1 MISSFLMKMRQI
13 SADLIPVRVV
23 LLVLLF
29 GPGTAFAQRPMGT
42 DVSSYQGPGIN
53 WTTVKNDGVSFAWT
67 KATEGTYLVDAD
79 FATNETKARNAG
91 VLIGAYHFARPSYD
105 PNITGANS
113 ADTEA
118 QFFWNTAGNYIVAG
132 GGYLVPMLDW
142 EDTDVTGVPSLTETT
157 MSEWVNEWCNDV
169 SNYAMANGV
178 MIRPVVY
185 TGTWYSEPGTYPGLN
200 STVTIWP
207 SWIAE
212 YPDCTTTDGET
223 YCGSPTPQTSSPGS
237 SYPWNTWNIWQYG
250 DTNWS
255 GGDADVFNGTT
266 NQFVQLFL
274 VGATNAPI
282 GATLYWDPGGATAP
296 PGSGGSGNW
305 NGSTSN
311 WWFSGSSDSI
321 WPAVADNAV
330 FAGTAGTVT
339 LAANLTADGLTFDT
353 TGYIIGGSD
362 TLILGNPGSITV
374 PSGVSASIRCVL
386 GGVGYNLT
394 GGGTLTLNNAGNYSG
409 SETVLGPNTI
419 LAVATDHDVGNDGV
433 TLNLAVGG
441 IYRDNDTTSGDQ
453 FLLPGCAIALGSG
466 GGIFENPN
474 ANLFM
479 TNYITGPG
487 SLSIIGTTYTLT
499 LTDAGNNYSGGTF
512 IQSGTLKANAAGTM
526 GSASAPLTVSGGI
539 LDLGGASH
547 TAGTVTIS
555 GGTIQDGTLTG
566 GSFAGQSGTVSAILA
581 GNAIM
586 TKTTSGTLILGA
598 ANTYLGN
605 TVINAGTLA
614 LGRAGAINSSPL
626 VSIAAGATF
635 DVSTISS
642 YNFSGG
648 TTLSANGTSSAASI
662 KGGTTVNLGSA
673 PIDLTYDGLHPALT
687 ISQGTLVLNGNNFI
701 VNGSPLAGG
710 IAYPIV
716 QQVNGNI
723 SSFGSFAVSGTAIG
737 APGTSA
743 TISVVGGAVVLTIT
757 DLTTITLSSLSP
769 SVYGQAASFTAT
781 VSPSPPGGTVQF
793 YDNGVA
799 LGNPVAINAGAASYS
814 TNTLSVGVHPITA
827 SYSGTVGYA
836 ASSTANSSTQQV
848 TLPPNSIP
856 VTISGTA
863 LLANGTVQMNFTG
876 VPGYNYVIEGT
887 TSLSP
892 PISWTSLGTNTAD
905 INGVF
910 NFIDLGATN
919 FNGRY
924 YRSAVQ

>member
-1 MISSFLMKMRQI
+1 
-13 SADLIPVRVV
+13 
-23 LLVLLF
+23 
-29 GPGTAFAQRPMGT
+29 
-42 DVSSYQGPGIN
+42 
-53 WTTVKNDGVSFAWT
+53 
-67 KATEGTYLVDAD
+67 
-79 FATNETKARNAG
+79 
-91 VLIGAYHFARPSYD
+91 
-105 PNITGANS
+105 
-113 ADTEA
+113 
-118 QFFWNTAGNYIVAG
+118 
-132 GGYLVPMLDW
+132 
-142 EDTDVTGVPSLTETT
+142 
-157 MSEWVNEWCNDV
+157 
-169 SNYAMANGV
+169 
-178 MIRPVVY
+178 
-185 TGTWYSEPGTYPGLN
+185 
-200 STVTIWP
+200 
-207 SWIAE
+207 
-212 YPDCTTTDGET
+212 
-223 YCGSPTPQTSSPGS
+223 
-237 SYPWNTWNIWQYG
+237 
-250 DTNWS
+250 
-255 GGDADVFNGTT
+255 
-266 NQFVQLFL
+266 
-274 VGATNAPI
+274 
-282 GATLYWDPGGATAP
+282 
-296 PGSGGSGNW
+296 
-305 NGSTSN
+305 
-311 WWFSGSSDSI
+311 
-321 WPAVADNAV
+321 
-330 FAGTAGTVT
+330 
-339 LAANLTADGLTFDT
+339 
-353 TGYIIGGSD
+353 
-362 TLILGNPGSITV
+362 
-374 PSGVSASIRCVL
+374 
-386 GGVGYNLT
+386 
-394 GGGTLTLNNAGNYSG
+394 
-409 SETVLGPNTI
+409 
-419 LAVATDHDVGNDGV
+419 
-433 TLNLAVGG
+433 
-441 IYRDNDTTSGDQ
+441 
-453 FLLPGCAIALGSG
+453 
-466 GGIFENPN
+466 
-474 ANLFM
+474 
-479 TNYITGPG
+479 
-487 SLSIIGTTYTLT
+487 
-499 LTDAGNNYSGGTF
+499 
-512 IQSGTLKANAAGTM
+512 
-526 GSASAPLTVSGGI
+526 VSGGI

-743 TISVVGGAVVLTIT
+743 TISVVGGAVMLTIT